1 MFSSNFSRRHFLTGM
16 AIAGMGAM
24 LTPTFTLAADA
35 GKPNAEAAKKPLIVY
50 FSHSGNTKKIAEN
63 IQKIVG
69 GDIVQIEAA
78 NAYPEKYN
86 DLTAYAKKE
95 LESNARPPV
104 KTRIDNP
111 DQYGVIFLG
120 YPNWWSSM
128 PMPVYTFIEQN
139 KLDGKTIAPFVTH
152 GGGGLGHSIEDLKK
166 IAPHAKVL
174 TPLAVNGNR
183 VGKAEADVKKWLEGL
198 GSALIMTT
206 TGNPAIYPNGGY

>member
-1 MFSSNFSRRHFLTGM
+1 MFAFTRRYFL
-16 AIAGMGAM
+16 AGLALAGAGAV
-24 LTPTFTLAADA
+24 LAPNLLFAAETPR
-35 GKPNAEAAKKPLIVY
+35 AETAKKPLIVY
-50 FSHSGNTKKIAEN
+50 FSQSGHTKTIAED
-63 IQKIVG
+63 IQKLVG
-69 GDIVQIEAA
+69 GDIVRIEPA

-104 KTRIDNP
+104 KTKLENP

-120 YPNWWSSM
+120 FPNWWSSM

-152 GGGGLGHSIEDLKK
+152 GGGGLGQSIEDLQK
-166 IAPHAKVL
+166 IAPQAKVL
-174 TPLAVNGNR
+174 KPLAVNGSR
-183 VGKAEADVKKWLEGL
+183 VDKAEQDVKKWLEGL

-206 TGNPAIYPNGGY
+206 TGNPSVYPNGGY